1 MSSFNL
7 VQIVPA
13 LESGG
18 VERGTIDVSNYLS
31 SKNLSNHIISSGGN
45 LLNEI
50 NKEFTSHCLLPV
62 NSKNF
67 LRYPIIAKS
76 IANYIKENKINIL
89 HVRSRVPAWIISMI
103 SKKNIQ
109 TVSTFHNIYGG
120 ETYIKKIYN
129 KQMSKVNHVIA
140 ISNYVKSNIIK
151 KYNLEPD
158 KITVINRGVDTDFF
172 NDNVHDNAKQDFL
185 KQFNIKQ
192 NSKIIL
198 YPGRITE
205 WKGQLNFINFVKNLD
220 VTDFVVLFVGSTT
233 NSSHTNLLKKTINEK
248 KLDDK
253 CKVIGSL
260 NYNKLKVAYSVSDL
274 VISLP
279 NRSEGFGRTI
289 SEALS
294 MKKMILAKYVGGA
307 YDQLYQLDNVF
318 KIDEKEISN
327 LNQRIKE
334 VLEIPE
340 ENKKSILVNA
350 RQHIIDNF
358 SLHKMVVNYY
368 NFYERISN

>member
-67 LRYPIIAKS
+67 LRYPIIAKA

-120 ETYIKKIYN
+120 ETFIKKIYN

-158 KITVINRGVDTDFF
+158 KITVINRGIDTDFF
-172 NDNVHDNAKQDFL
+172 NDDIHDNVKQDFL
-185 KQFNIKQ
+185 KQLNIKR

-205 WKGQLNFINFVKNLD
+205 WKGQLNFINSVKNLD

-233 NSSHTNLLKKTINEK
+233 NSSHTNLLKKTIYEK
-248 KLDDK
+248 KLDNK

-307 YDQLYQLDNVF
+307 YDQLNQLDNVF
-318 KIDEKEISN
+318 KMHEKELNN

-340 ENKKSILVNA
+340 ENKRSILVNA
-350 RQHIIDNF
+350 RQHIINNF
-358 SLHKMVVNYY
+358 SLHKMVANYY

>member
-67 LRYPIIAKS
+67 LRYPIIAKA

-120 ETYIKKIYN
+120 ESYIKKIYN

-158 KITVINRGVDTDFF
+158 KITVINRGIDTDFF
-172 NDNVHDNAKQDFL
+172 NDDVHDNVKQDFL
-185 KQFNIKQ
+185 KQLNIKR

-233 NSSHTNLLKKTINEK
+233 NSSHTNLLKKTIYEK
-248 KLDDK
+248 KLENK

-307 YDQLYQLDNVF
+307 YDQLNQLDNVF
-318 KIDEKEISN
+318 KMNEKDLNN

-340 ENKKSILVNA
+340 ENKRSILVNA

>member
-7 VQIVPA
+7 AQIVPA

-18 VERGTIDVSNYLS
+18 VERGTIDLSNYLS
-31 SKNLSNHIISSGGN
+31 SKNLFNHIISSGGN

-50 NKEFTSHCLLPV
+50 NREFTSHCLLPV

-67 LRYPIIAKS
+67 LQYPIIANAVSK
-76 IANYIKENKINIL
+76 YIKENKINIL
-89 HVRSRVPAWIISMI
+89 HVRSRAPAWIISMI

-120 ETYIKKIYN
+120 ESFIKKFYN
-129 KQMSKVNHVIA
+129 KQMTKVNHVIA
-140 ISNYVKSNIIK
+140 ISNYVKSNIVK

-158 KITVINRGVDTDFF
+158 KITVINRGIDTDFF
-172 NDNVHDNAKQDFL
+172 NDNVDENEKKDFL

-205 WKGQLNFINFVKNLD
+205 WKGQIEFLRSVESLNVKN
-220 VTDFVVLFVGSTT
+220 FVVLFVGSTI
-233 NSSHTNLLKKTINEK
+233 NLSQTNLLKKTINEK
-248 KLDDK
+248 NLIHK
-253 CKVIGSL
+253 CRVIGSL
-260 NYNKLKVAYSVSDL
+260 NYNQLKVAYSVSDL
-274 VISLP
+274 VISMP
-279 NRSEGFGRTI
+279 KRGEGFGRTI

-307 YDQLYQLDNVF
+307 YDQLNQLDDVF
-318 KIDEKEISN
+318 KIDEKE
-327 LNQRIKE
+327 LNDLSHQIKNCF
-334 VLEIPE
+334 EIPKE
-340 ENKKSILVNA
+340 TKKNILVNA
-350 RQHIIDNF
+350 RQHIVDNF
-358 SLHKMVVNYY
+358 SMQNMVLNYF

>member
-67 LRYPIIAKS
+67 LRYPIIAKA

-120 ETYIKKIYN
+120 ESYIKKIYN

-158 KITVINRGVDTDFF
+158 KITVINRGIDTDFF
-172 NDNVHDNAKQDFL
+172 NDDVHDNVKQDFL
-185 KQFNIKQ
+185 KQLNIKR

-233 NSSHTNLLKKTINEK
+233 NSSHTNLLKKTIYEK
-248 KLDDK
+248 KLENK

-307 YDQLYQLDNVF
+307 YDQLNQLDNVF
-318 KIDEKEISN
+318 KMNEKELNN

-340 ENKKSILVNA
+340 ENKRSILVNA

>member
-7 VQIVPA
+7 VQIVPT

-18 VERGTIDVSNYLS
+18 VERGTVDVANYLS

-67 LRYPIIAKS
+67 LRYPIIAYA

-89 HVRSRVPAWIISMI
+89 HVRSRVPAWIISLI
-103 SKKNIQ
+103 SKQNIQ

-120 ETYIKKIYN
+120 DSYIKKIYN
-129 KQMSKVNHVIA
+129 KQMSNVNHVIA
-140 ISNYVKSNIIK
+140 ISNYVKSSIIK
-151 KYNLEPD
+151 KYNLEPE
-158 KITVINRGVDTDFF
+158 KITVINRGVDTNFF
-172 NDNVHDNAKQDFL
+172 NDDVQDKAKQDFL
-185 KQFNIKQ
+185 KKFNIKP
-192 NSKIIL
+192 NLKIIL

-220 VTDFVVLFVGSTT
+220 IKDFVVLFVGSTI

-248 KLDDK
+248 NLDDK

-260 NYNKLKVAYSVSDL
+260 NYNQVKVAYSVADL
-274 VISLP
+274 VVSLP

-307 YDQLYQLDNVF
+307 YDQLKQLDDIF
-318 KIDEKEISN
+318 KIDEKGLN
-327 LNQRIKE
+327 DLNQRIKQN
-334 VLEIPE
+334 LEISK
-340 ENKKSILVNA
+340 ENKKNILVNA

-358 SLHKMVVNYY
+358 SLQNMVVNYY
-368 NFYERISN
+368 KFYEQISS

>member
-67 LRYPIIAKS
+67 LRYPIIAKA

-120 ETYIKKIYN
+120 ETFIKKIYN

-158 KITVINRGVDTDFF
+158 KITVINRGIDTDFF
-172 NDNVHDNAKQDFL
+172 NDDVHDNVKQDFL
-185 KQFNIKQ
+185 KQLNIKR

-205 WKGQLNFINFVKNLD
+205 WKGQLNFINSVKNLD

-233 NSSHTNLLKKTINEK
+233 NSSHTNLLKKTIYEK
-248 KLDDK
+248 KLDNK

-307 YDQLYQLDNVF
+307 YDQLNQLDNVF
-318 KIDEKEISN
+318 KMHEKELNN

-340 ENKKSILVNA
+340 ENKRSILVNA

>member
-7 VQIVPA
+7 VQIVPS
-13 LESGG
+13 LDSGG

-50 NKEFTSHCLLPV
+50 NTEFTSHCLLPV

-67 LRYPIIAKS
+67 LRYPF
-76 IANYIKENKINIL
+76 IANAIADYIKKNKINIL
-89 HVRSRVPAWIISMI
+89 HVRSRVPAWIVSMI

-120 ETYIKKIYN
+120 ESYFKKIYN
-129 KQMSKVNHVIA
+129 KQMSKVNHIIA
-140 ISNYVKSNIIK
+140 ISNYVKSNIIN

-158 KITVINRGVDTDFF
+158 NITVINRGIDTDFF
-172 NDNVHDNAKQDFL
+172 DDDVQENYKKDFL
-185 KQFNIKQ
+185 NKFNIMQ

-205 WKGQLNFINFVKNLD
+205 WKGQLNFINLVRNLD
-220 VTDFVVLFVGSTT
+220 VKDFVVLFVGSTI

-248 KLDDK
+248 NLNDK
-253 CKVIGSL
+253 FKVIGSL
-260 NYNKLKVAYSVSDL
+260 NYNQLKVAYSVSDL

-307 YDQLYQLDNVF
+307 YDQLKQLDDVF
-318 KIDEKEISN
+318 KIDEKGLKD
-327 LNQRIKE
+327 LNKRIKE
-334 VLEIPE
+334 VLEMTE
-340 ENKKSILVNA
+340 ENKNNILVNA
-350 RQHIIDNF
+350 RQHIIENF
-358 SLHKMVVNYY
+358 SLHKMLINYY
-368 NFYERISN
+368 NFYERISI

>member
-67 LRYPIIAKS
+67 LRYPIIAKA

-120 ETYIKKIYN
+120 ETFIKKIYN

-158 KITVINRGVDTDFF
+158 KITVINRGIDTDFF
-172 NDNVHDNAKQDFL
+172 NDDVHDNVKQDFL
-185 KQFNIKQ
+185 KQLNIKR

-220 VTDFVVLFVGSTT
+220 VADFVVLFVGSTT
-233 NSSHTNLLKKTINEK
+233 NSSHTNLLKKTIYEK
-248 KLDDK
+248 KLDNK

-307 YDQLYQLDNVF
+307 YDQLNQLDNVF
-318 KIDEKEISN
+318 KMDEKELNN

-340 ENKKSILVNA
+340 ENKRSILVNA

>member
-18 VERGTIDVSNYLS
+18 VERGAIDVSNYLS

-67 LRYPIIAKS
+67 LRYPIIAKA

-120 ETYIKKIYN
+120 ESYIKKIYN

-151 KYNLEPD
+151 KYNLEPN
-158 KITVINRGVDTDFF
+158 KITVINRGIDTDFF
-172 NDNVHDNAKQDFL
+172 NDDVHDNVKQDFL
-185 KQFNIKQ
+185 KQLNIKR

-205 WKGQLNFINFVKNLD
+205 WKGQLNFINFVKNLE

-307 YDQLYQLDNVF
+307 YDQLNQLDNVF
-318 KIDEKEISN
+318 KMDEKELNN

-340 ENKKSILVNA
+340 ENKRSILVNA